1 MARQR
6 HTPKGRLL
14 ITGTVL
20 LILLVVSKAR
30 RFDGENTWF
39 YFLWYGLGRFWIEGL
54 RTDSLYFFGLELF
67 GMPIRVSQMVAA
79 VCFLAAGALLLYQR
93 FRPHDPAQLY
103 VNRLRIQ
110 AATQET
116 EKQETKKEE

>member
-1 MARQR
+1 MVKP
-6 HTPKGRLL
+6 HTNLGALL
-14 ITGTVL
+14 
-20 LILLVVSKAR
+20 
-30 RFDGENTWF
+30 
-39 YFLWYGLGRFWIEGL
+39 FLG
-54 RTDSLYFFGLELF
+54 
-67 GMPIRVSQMVAA
+67 A
-79 VCFLAAGALLLYQR
+79 LAAGALLLYQR

>member
-1 MARQR
+1 MN
-6 HTPKGRLL
+6 PC
-14 ITGTVL
+14 GTWQAFSWSISLEAVEK
-20 LILLVVSKAR
+20 IRWGVAFCSIC
-30 RFDGENTWF
+30 G
-39 YFLWYGLGRFWIEGL
+39 WYGLGRAWIEGL

>member
-1 MARQR
+1 MYKRQ
-6 HTPKGRLL
+6 
-14 ITGTVL
+14 
-20 LILLVVSKAR
+20 
-30 RFDGENTWF
+30 
-39 YFLWYGLGRFWIEGL
+39 GLGRAWIEGL

-116 EKQETKKEE
+116 EKQETKKEERCV